1 MPGMAASSAP
11 VRLAGPPGSAAVAA
25 GSAEVV
31 DAALSVLSRGGSAA
45 DAAVAGALTAVMAE
59 PVLASLGGGGFL
71 MHAEPGES
79 ASVLDFFVDVP
90 GLQAQDVPSSPDVRT
105 VVVDFRRTGSAA
117 GSSEQVFHGGWGTVG
132 VPGCLDGLV
141 EAHRRWG
148 VLPFFE
154 VAAPAVGRARDGVV
168 LSAGQRMFLH
178 LVTDLLNL
186 TDESRAVFA
195 QVERSGRYVNGQY
208 ANLLDAMTAGAV
220 SGIAA
225 DIFADRLLDA
235 SRAGRGLLTL
245 SDLQHYAPVLREPL
259 ELARAGARVWTNP
272 PPSVGGSIVVAA
284 LERIPHAHGHLD
296 AGAVAQVLADATTE
310 QRRRGTVRKGTTHLS
325 VVDAR
330 GAQAALT
337 LSNGSGSG
345 TVVPHWGVA
354 MNNML
359 GEEDL
364 RPADG
369 HPLLPG
375 ERMGSMMAPTIVET
389 SSGARIAL
397 GTGGSERIRSAVL
410 TTLLRLI
417 DEGRELPEAVAAPRI
432 HASEAGPIHVEPGWS
447 AADLDRLNAA
457 SVQRGWP
464 GVEQWSDAN
473 LFFGG
478 VHAVQREP
486 DGVVEAVGDRRRT
499 GSVGVLLPDGS
510 DMRA

>member
-1 MPGMAASSAP
+1 MAPISTP
-11 VRLAGPPGSAAVAA
+11 VNLVGPPGSAAVAA

-71 MHAEPGES
+71 LNAEPGEE
-79 ASVLDFFVDVP
+79 AAVLDFFVDVP
-90 GLQAQDVPSSPDVRT
+90 GREASQTPVEPDVRT
-105 VVVDFRRTGSAA
+105 VVVDFARTGSAA

-132 VPGCLDGLV
+132 VPGCLDGLI

-148 VLPFFE
+148 NLPFAE
-154 VAAPAVGRARDGVV
+154 VAAPAIRWAREGVE
-168 LSAGQRMFLH
+168 LSAGQRMFLR

-186 TDESRAVFA
+186 TDDSRAIFTE
-195 QVERSGRYVNGQY
+195 VERTGRYANQQY
-208 ANLLDAMTAGAV
+208 ADLLEAISAGTV
-220 SGIAA
+220 TGIATDA
-225 DIFADRLLDA
+225 FADRLLDA
-235 SRAGRGLLTL
+235 CARGRGVLTS
-245 SDLQHYAPVLREPL
+245 SDLAHYSPALREPL
-259 ELARAGARVWTNP
+259 QLSRAGARVWTNP
-272 PPSVGGSIVVAA
+272 PPSVGGSIVMDA
-284 LERIPHAHGHLD
+284 LERIPFVRGQLD
-296 AGAVAQVLADATTE
+296 AAAVAHALVDATTE
-310 QRRRGTVRKGTTHLS
+310 QRRRGTVKKGTTHLS

-330 GAQAALT
+330 GALAALT

-369 HPLLPG
+369 RALEPG
-375 ERMGSMMAPTIVET
+375 ERMGSMMAPTMVET
-389 SSGARIAL
+389 AAGARIAL

-417 DEGRELPEAVAAPRI
+417 DQEQALSDAVAAPRL
-432 HASEAGPIHVEPGWS
+432 HATEAGPIHVEPGWS
-447 AADLDRLNAA
+447 GEDLERLDAAAVHRC
-457 SVQRGWP
+457 WP
-464 GVEQWSDAN
+464 GVEQWTAAN

-478 VHAVQREP
+478 VHAVQRLI
-486 DGVVEAVGDRRRT
+486 DGAVEAVGDRRRT

-510 DMRA
+510 TVRA